1 MEEERIKAVLAYLA
15 RAEEAL
21 TAATGLL
28 DGKFYRDSVS
38 RSYYAMFYAATAAL
52 LIVGQKASSHAALVA
67 QFGEHLVKAG
77 HIRREFGRM
86 LNSAMDLRGDAD
98 YDVYEI
104 ITEDQASKNLRDA
117 QRFVGAVKEFVKA
130 RDAEVE

>member
-1 MEEERIKAVLAYLA
+1 MEEERTKAALAYIA

-21 TAATGLL
+21 MAAASLL
-28 DGKFYRDSVS
+28 DDKFYRDSVS
-38 RSYYAMFYAATAAL
+38 RSYYAMFYAATSAL
-52 LIVGQKASSHAALVA
+52 MVVGQEASSHAALVA

-98 YDVYEI
+98 YDVYET
-104 ITEDQASKNLRDA
+104 ITEDQASENLKDA
-117 QRFVGAVKEFVKA
+117 QRFVDAVKEFA
-130 RDAEVE
+130 RAKM